1 MLPFPV
7 PNRGEGAPCHVI
19 VYTLT
24 GGKPTTTSCLDLD
37 ERFDKTCSDDMKQDL
52 HEVVSEVDTLEETSY
67 VIAGT
72 GVIHLILA
80 IVNAL
85 IYRATRQL
93 RSYRP
98 APSTE
103 IAGTYD
109 GKTILAL

>member
-1 MLPFPV
+1 
-7 PNRGEGAPCHVI
+7 
-19 VYTLT
+19 
-24 GGKPTTTSCLDLD
+24 
-37 ERFDKTCSDDMKQDL
+37 MKQDL

-109 GKTILAL
+109 GKTILAV